1 MDEEV
6 DGAAQEAYQAWAR
19 SFHGAAFLR
28 RSAERNAAFLLPHL
42 QAGQRIVDIGCG
54 PGAITAGLAERVAP
68 GEVLGLDRDAGYVEE
83 AKARWT
89 APNVHFGEA
98 DAAALPLDDDSVD
111 VAFLHAVLQHV
122 ESPADVLR
130 QVRRVV
136 RPGGL
141 VAVGDADLDGFLIHP
156 LTDGLTEALEL
167 DRRTRRNPDVGR
179 RLPTLLVEA
188 GFADVEFSAT
198 ATSVAGPAAEA
209 VAGSTAIR
217 LGAEPFVAHAAT
229 EGWAQ
234 REDLERMVV
243 AWQRWASAPG
253 AVFVTLWCHALAR

>member
-1 MDEEV
+1 MDEDV
-6 DGAAQEAYQAWAR
+6 GGAAREAYQAWAR

-42 QAGQRIVDIGCG
+42 QPGQRVVDIGCG

-68 GEVLGLDRDAGYVEE
+68 GEVLGLDRDGAYVDE
-83 AKARWT
+83 ARSRWT
-89 APNVHFGEA
+89 APNLRFAEA
-98 DAAALPLDDDSVD
+98 DAAELPLDDDSVD
-111 VAFLHAVLQHV
+111 LAFLHAVLQHV

-130 QVRRVV
+130 EVRRVV

-156 LTDGLTEALEL
+156 VTDGLTDALEL

-179 RLPTLLVEA
+179 RLPALLVEA

-198 ATSVAGPAAEA
+198 ATSVAGPATEA
-209 VAGSTAIR
+209 LAGATALR
-217 LGAEPFVAHAAT
+217 LGAEPFIARAT
-229 EGWAQ
+229 AEGWAQ
-234 REDLERMVV
+234 REDLDRMVA

-253 AVFVTLWCHALAR
+253 AVFVTLWCQALAR